1 MKYISLFVCFF
12 IGLQSMVVPSYEVL
26 ISNIESKVDTVDENQ
41 ASFLSMK
48 CRDVS
53 KSIEFKQTNLMAR
66 VEKQEKCVDELERR
80 YKQKKNYYELK
91 KLEYGF
97 ELQTIQRNNSILYPY
112 KIQKN
117 LELYFDE
124 YREIEVE
131 YLKHKKQL
139 DKNQN
144 TLSLYEEYLKRLS
157 NCQNY
162 LFKRFSNLA
171 QINEAG
177 QHNEDSMISGTEHL
191 PDYGGYESW
200 QQNGMSCL
208 VDGNYEIDSYSSF
221 WQNPVENGTISAG
234 CWSYPDGGL
243 HLGLD
248 IASAMYSDVLA
259 VANGIVLYAHAP
271 VDSNN
276 GYLGNWCGW
285 PNGGGNTICMVVAVN
300 ERLYAITYAHLS
312 SEIYVTSGQQ
322 VSQGTVIAKSGNS
335 GNSTGPHT
343 HVEVF
348 ELKQDLNSIV
358 EYFRNSGADFSFGCG
373 FNSAA
378 TCSDYACRIDPE
390 IVLEGL

>member
-1 MKYISLFVCFF
+1 MKCISLFVCFF

-26 ISNIESKVDTVDENQ
+26 ISNIESKVDTVDENR

-117 LELYFDE
+117 LELYFEE

-144 TLSLYEEYLKRLS
+144 TLLLYDEYLKRLS

-312 SEIYVTSGQQ
+312 NEIYVTSGQQ

-373 FNSAA
+373 YSEAA
-378 TCSDYACRIDPE
+378 TCSGYACRIDPE
-390 IVLEGL
+390 TVLEGV

>member
-1 MKYISLFVCFF
+1 MKCISLFVCFF

-117 LELYFDE
+117 LELYFEE
-124 YREIEVE
+124 YKEIEVE

-144 TLSLYEEYLKRLS
+144 TLLLYDEYLKRLS
-157 NCQNY
+157 NCQSR
-162 LFKRFSNLA
+162 LFKWFSNLA
-171 QINEAG
+171 QINESG

-259 VANGIVLYAHAP
+259 VANGIILYAHAP

-300 ERLYAITYAHLS
+300 DRLYAISYAHLS
-312 SEIYVTSGQQ
+312 NEIYVTSGQQ

-348 ELKQDLNSIV
+348 ELKQNLNSIV

-373 FNSAA
+373 YSEAA
-378 TCSDYACRIDPE
+378 TCSGYACRIDPE
-390 IVLEGL
+390 TVLEGV

>member
-1 MKYISLFVCFF
+1 MKCISLFVCFF
-12 IGLQSMVVPSYEVL
+12 IGLQSMVVSSYEVL

-117 LELYFDE
+117 LELYFEE

-144 TLSLYEEYLKRLS
+144 TLLLYDEYLKRLS

-373 FNSAA
+373 YSEAA
-378 TCSDYACRIDPE
+378 TCSGYACRIDPE
-390 IVLEGL
+390 TVLEGV

>member
-1 MKYISLFVCFF
+1 MKCISLFVCFF

-144 TLSLYEEYLKRLS
+144 TLLLYDEYLKRLS

-171 QINEAG
+171 QINESG

-373 FNSAA
+373 YSEAA
-378 TCSDYACRIDPE
+378 TCSGYACRIDPE
-390 IVLEGL
+390 TVLEGV

>member
-1 MKYISLFVCFF
+1 MKCISLFVCFF
-12 IGLQSMVVPSYEVL
+12 ISLQSMIVPSYEVL
-26 ISNIESKVDTVDENQ
+26 ISNIESKVDTIHEDR
-41 ASFLSMK
+41 ASFLSLK
-48 CRDVS
+48 CRNIEMDVTS
-53 KSIEFKQTNLMAR
+53 KKTDLRIEMD
-66 VEKQEKCVDELERR
+66 KQEKCVDELERR
-80 YKQKKNYYELK
+80 YKHKKNYYELK
-91 KLEYGF
+91 KMEYGL

-117 LELYFDE
+117 LSLYFDE
-124 YREIEVE
+124 YRNVEVE
-131 YLKHKKQL
+131 YLKHKKQF

-144 TLSLYEEYLKRLS
+144 TLLLYDEYLERLS
-157 NCQNY
+157 NCQSR
-162 LFKRFSNLA
+162 LFKRFSHLA
-171 QINEAG
+171 QINESG

-191 PDYGGYESW
+191 PDFGGYESW

-300 ERLYAITYAHLS
+300 DRLYAISYAHLS
-312 SEIYVTSGQQ
+312 NEIYVTSGQQ

-373 FNSAA
+373 YSEAA
-378 TCSDYACRIDPE
+378 TCSGYACRIDPE
-390 IVLEGL
+390 TVLEGV

>member
-1 MKYISLFVCFF
+1 MKCISLFVCFF

-53 KSIEFKQTNLMAR
+53 KSIKFKQTNLMAR
-66 VEKQEKCVDELERR
+66 VEKQEKCVDELECR

-97 ELQTIQRNNSILYPY
+97 ELQAIQRNNSILYPY

-117 LELYFDE
+117 LALYFDE

-144 TLSLYEEYLKRLS
+144 TLLLYDEYLERLS

-373 FNSAA
+373 YSEAA
-378 TCSDYACRIDPE
+378 TCSGYACRIDPE
-390 IVLEGL
+390 TVLEGV

>member
-1 MKYISLFVCFF
+1 MKCISFFVCFF
-12 IGLQSMVVPSYEVL
+12 ISLQSMIVPSYEVL
-26 ISNIESKVDTVDENQ
+26 ISNIESKVDTIHEDR
-41 ASFLSMK
+41 ASFLSLK
-48 CRDVS
+48 CRDIAMDVTS
-53 KSIEFKQTNLMAR
+53 KKTDLRIEMD
-66 VEKQEKCVDELERR
+66 KQEKCVDELERR
-80 YKQKKNYYELK
+80 YKHKKNYYELK
-91 KLEYGF
+91 KMEYGL

-117 LELYFDE
+117 LALYFDE
-124 YREIEVE
+124 YRNVEVE
-131 YLKHKKQL
+131 YLKHKKQF

-144 TLSLYEEYLKRLS
+144 TLLLYDAYLERLS
-157 NCQNY
+157 NCQSR
-162 LFKRFSNLA
+162 LLKRFSHLA
-171 QINEAG
+171 QINESG

-191 PDYGGYESW
+191 PDFGGYESW

-221 WQNPVENGTISAG
+221 WQNPVENCTISAG

-300 ERLYAITYAHLS
+300 DRLYAISYAHLS
-312 SEIYVTSGQQ
+312 NEIYVTSGQQ

-373 FNSAA
+373 YSEAA
-378 TCSDYACRIDPE
+378 TCSGYACRIDPE
-390 IVLEGL
+390 TVLEGV

>member
-1 MKYISLFVCFF
+1 MKCISLFVCFF

-97 ELQTIQRNNSILYPY
+97 ELQTIQRNNSILYSY

-117 LELYFDE
+117 LELYFEE

-144 TLSLYEEYLKRLS
+144 TLLLYDEYLKRLS

-171 QINEAG
+171 QINESG

-259 VANGIVLYAHAP
+259 VANGIILYAHAP

-300 ERLYAITYAHLS
+300 DRLYAISYAHLS
-312 SEIYVTSGQQ
+312 NEIYVTSGQQ

-373 FNSAA
+373 YSEAA
-378 TCSDYACRIDPE
+378 TCSGYACRIDPE
-390 IVLEGL
+390 TVLEGV

>member
-1 MKYISLFVCFF
+1 MKCISLFVCFF

-26 ISNIESKVDTVDENQ
+26 ISNIESKLDTVDENR

-97 ELQTIQRNNSILYPY
+97 ELQAIQRNNSILYPY

-117 LELYFDE
+117 LGLYFDE

-144 TLSLYEEYLKRLS
+144 TLLLYDEYLKRLS

-171 QINEAG
+171 QINESG

-300 ERLYAITYAHLS
+300 DRLYAISYAHLS
-312 SEIYVTSGQQ
+312 NEIYVTSGQQ

-373 FNSAA
+373 YSEAA
-378 TCSDYACRIDPE
+378 TCSGYACRIDPE
-390 IVLEGL
+390 TVLEGV

>member
-1 MKYISLFVCFF
+1 MKCISLFVCFF

-26 ISNIESKVDTVDENQ
+26 ISNIESKVDTVDENR

-97 ELQTIQRNNSILYPY
+97 ELQAIQRNNSILYPY

-117 LELYFDE
+117 LGLYFDE

-144 TLSLYEEYLKRLS
+144 TLLLYDEYLKRLS
-157 NCQNY
+157 NCQSR

-171 QINEAG
+171 QINESG

-373 FNSAA
+373 YSEAA
-378 TCSDYACRIDPE
+378 TCSGYACRIDPE
-390 IVLEGL
+390 TVLEGV

>member
-1 MKYISLFVCFF
+1 
-12 IGLQSMVVPSYEVL
+12 MVVPSYEVL

-117 LELYFDE
+117 LELNFEE

-144 TLSLYEEYLKRLS
+144 TLLLYDAYLERLS
-157 NCQNY
+157 NCQSR
-162 LFKRFSNLA
+162 LLKRFSHLA
-171 QINEAG
+171 QINESG

-191 PDYGGYESW
+191 PDFGGYESW

-300 ERLYAITYAHLS
+300 DRLYAISYAHLS
-312 SEIYVTSGQQ
+312 NEIYVTSGQQ

-373 FNSAA
+373 YSEAA
-378 TCSDYACRIDPE
+378 TCSGYACRIDPE
-390 IVLEGL
+390 TVLEGV

>member
-1 MKYISLFVCFF
+1 MKCISLFVYFF

-26 ISNIESKVDTVDENQ
+26 ISNIESKVDTVDENR

-97 ELQTIQRNNSILYPY
+97 ELQAIQRNNSILYPY

-117 LELYFDE
+117 LELYFEE

-144 TLSLYEEYLKRLS
+144 TLLLYDEYLKRLS

-171 QINEAG
+171 QINESG

-373 FNSAA
+373 YSEAA
-378 TCSDYACRIDPE
+378 TCSGYACRIDPE
-390 IVLEGL
+390 TVLEGV

>member
-1 MKYISLFVCFF
+1 MKCISLFVCFF
-12 IGLQSMVVPSYEVL
+12 ISLQSMIVPSYEVL
-26 ISNIESKVDTVDENQ
+26 ISNIESKVDTIHEDR
-41 ASFLSMK
+41 ASFLSLK
-48 CRDVS
+48 CRNIEMDVTS
-53 KSIEFKQTNLMAR
+53 KKTDLRIEMD
-66 VEKQEKCVDELERR
+66 KQEKCVDELERR
-80 YKQKKNYYELK
+80 YKHKKNYYELK
-91 KLEYGF
+91 KMEYGL

-117 LELYFDE
+117 LSLYFDE
-124 YREIEVE
+124 YRNVEVE
-131 YLKHKKQL
+131 YLKHKKQF

-144 TLSLYEEYLKRLS
+144 TLLLYDEYLERLS
-157 NCQNY
+157 NCQSR
-162 LFKRFSNLA
+162 LLKRFSHLA
-171 QINEAG
+171 QINESG

-191 PDYGGYESW
+191 PDFGGYESW

-300 ERLYAITYAHLS
+300 DRLYAISYAHLS
-312 SEIYVTSGQQ
+312 NEIYVTSGQQ

-373 FNSAA
+373 YSEAA
-378 TCSDYACRIDPE
+378 TCSGYACRIDPE
-390 IVLEGL
+390 TVLEGV

>member
-1 MKYISLFVCFF
+1 MKCISLFVCFF
-12 IGLQSMVVPSYEVL
+12 IGLQSMIVPSYEVL
-26 ISNIESKVDTVDENQ
+26 ISNIESKVDTIHEDR
-41 ASFLSMK
+41 ASFLSLK
-48 CRDVS
+48 CRDIATDVTS
-53 KSIEFKQTNLMAR
+53 KKTDLRIEMD
-66 VEKQEKCVDELERR
+66 KQEKFVDELERR

-91 KLEYGF
+91 KMEYGL
-97 ELQTIQRNNSILYPY
+97 ELQAIQRNNSILYPY

-117 LELYFDE
+117 LTLYFDE
-124 YREIEVE
+124 YLE
-131 YLKHKKQL
+131 
-139 DKNQN
+139 
-144 TLSLYEEYLKRLS
+144 RLS
-157 NCQNY
+157 NCQSR
-162 LFKRFSNLA
+162 LLKRFSHLA
-171 QINEAG
+171 QINESG

-191 PDYGGYESW
+191 PDFGGYESW

-259 VANGIVLYAHAP
+259 VANGIILYAHAP

-300 ERLYAITYAHLS
+300 DRLYAISYAHLS
-312 SEIYVTSGQQ
+312 NEIYVTSGQQ

-373 FNSAA
+373 YSEAA
-378 TCSDYACRIDPE
+378 TCSGYACRIDPE
-390 IVLEGL
+390 TVLEGV

>member
-1 MKYISLFVCFF
+1 MKCISLFVCFF
-12 IGLQSMVVPSYEVL
+12 ISLQSMIVPSYEVL
-26 ISNIESKVDTVDENQ
+26 ISNIESKVDTIHEDR
-41 ASFLSMK
+41 ASFLSLK
-48 CRDVS
+48 CRDITMDVTS
-53 KSIEFKQTNLMAR
+53 KKTDLRIEMD
-66 VEKQEKCVDELERR
+66 KQEKCVDELERR
-80 YKQKKNYYELK
+80 YKHKKNYYELK
-91 KLEYGF
+91 KMEYGL

-117 LELYFDE
+117 LALYFDE
-124 YREIEVE
+124 YRNVEVE
-131 YLKHKKQL
+131 YLKHKKQF

-144 TLSLYEEYLKRLS
+144 TLLLYDEYLERLS
-157 NCQNY
+157 NCQSR
-162 LFKRFSNLA
+162 LLKRFSHLA
-171 QINEAG
+171 QINESG

-191 PDYGGYESW
+191 PDFGGYESW

-259 VANGIVLYAHAP
+259 VANGIILYAHAP

-300 ERLYAITYAHLS
+300 DRLYAISYAHLS
-312 SEIYVTSGQQ
+312 NEIYVTSGQQ

-373 FNSAA
+373 YSEAA
-378 TCSDYACRIDPE
+378 TCSGYACRIDPE
-390 IVLEGL
+390 TVLEGV

>member
-1 MKYISLFVCFF
+1 MKCISLFVCFF

-117 LELYFDE
+117 LGLYFDE

-144 TLSLYEEYLKRLS
+144 TLLLYDEYLKRLS
-157 NCQNY
+157 NCQSR

-171 QINEAG
+171 QINESG

-312 SEIYVTSGQQ
+312 NEIYVTSGQQ

-373 FNSAA
+373 YSEAA
-378 TCSDYACRIDPE
+378 TCSGYACRIDPE
-390 IVLEGL
+390 TVLEGV

>member
-1 MKYISLFVCFF
+1 MKCISLFVCFF

-97 ELQTIQRNNSILYPY
+97 ELKTIQKNNSILYPY

-312 SEIYVTSGQQ
+312 NEIYVTSGQQ

-373 FNSAA
+373 YSEAA
-378 TCSDYACRIDPE
+378 TCSGYACRIDPE
-390 IVLEGL
+390 TVLEGV